1 MDRPKAAE
9 APAGVGCGCCCCCC
23 HRRRRRRRPPPFPI
37 DKLFCVPLD
46 LFLRALSLSFHSGRT
61 CYRGVIVCAGS
72 ARCCSGGR
80 NGKASCEKK
89 AAAAA
94 PNNHRSRPCGFSF
107 SLSLFPSSEADLSMR
122 CLASGSAQE
131 SAERARK
138 RELRGRESLALPRAI
153 YQRRSRPRS
162 PPPLLAAAAAALF
175 SMRPSSRAL
184 SVACVLCKLSAS

>member
-1 MDRPKAAE
+1 MWLLLLLLPSTPAPTAAAAVSDRQTLLRTPRSLPEGAFAVF
-9 APAGVGCGCCCCCC
+9 PQ
-23 HRRRRRRRPPPFPI
+23 RP
-37 DKLFCVPLD
+37 D
-46 LFLRALSLSFHSGRT
+46 LLPRLRS
-61 CYRGVIVCAGS
+61 VIVCAGS